1 MDETE
6 KLLRKR
12 NQKDRDRILKTL
24 KAIREGVLD
33 GLQVKKLSGSA
44 LYRVRVGDFRI
55 QFSINPETKK
65 TVIESVRLR
74 NESTYQ

>member
-12 NQKDRDRILKTL
+12 KKEDRDRITEALR
-24 KAIREGVLD
+24 AIREGRLG
-33 GLQVKKLSGSA
+33 GLHVKKLSGFA

-55 QFSINPETKK
+55 QFSMDPSTKK
-65 TVIESVRLR
+65 TIIESVRLR
-74 NESTYQ
+74 NEGTYR